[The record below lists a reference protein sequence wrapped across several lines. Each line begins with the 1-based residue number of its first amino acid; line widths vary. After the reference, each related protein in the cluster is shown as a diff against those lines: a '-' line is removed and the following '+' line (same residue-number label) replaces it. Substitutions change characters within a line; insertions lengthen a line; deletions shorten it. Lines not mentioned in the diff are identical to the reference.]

1 MNSATLI
8 TMDLIYIMPIKHRE
22 LNVGSQGHAGMPCM
36 LFFLS
41 ILKKD
46 VQTMYLII
54 SNLLKW
60 NQIWFSVS
68 LKCIYILHTYILWNV
83 FHCDK
88 ALILT
93 LIHPVM
99 DFVEWACQHAMMRHA
114 KVNISITVKLY
125 MILRTYVQN
134 LGENIEK

>member
-1 MNSATLI
+1 MLWSSHCWSPTPCCWSRWCH
-8 TMDLIYIMPIKHRE
+8 T
-22 LNVGSQGHAGMPCM
+22 MPCM

-125 MILRTYVQN
+125 MIIRTYVQN